1 MLSQGF
7 IVSEQFFQVLFIYL
21 DQPLIVG
28 CTLTILVIY
37 YKYSQRGRT
46 QVKPDERLDTED
58 KKDLGLLA
66 SSKTE
71 AKPYMIE
78 SYTESLEKPTDT
90 SNYLVTDREE
100 LFKQQRFGDFASFIL
115 SEVEMI
121 STTGKPPTDC

>member
-37 YKYSQRGRT
+37 YKYSQRSRT

-71 AKPYMIE
+71 TKPYMIE
-78 SYTESLEKPTDT
+78 SYTESLEKPADT
-90 SNYLVTDREE
+90 SNYLVTDWEE

>member
-37 YKYSQRGRT
+37 YKYSQRSRT